1 MLITDI
7 EVHLIHPRLQD
18 FNAADIVRYHGSTFQ
33 ARTIFVMHTDIG
45 LQGLGETLGPVSNID
60 QLRERYIGTNPFDW
74 VNSEIDLPLNM
85 ATYDLMGKSLNV
97 PAWKLMGH
105 KVRSWVPV
113 CAWTVAL
120 EPKAMA
126 EEVKQAVQGGYRW
139 IKFHTGEVQNVIDQT
154 EAMQEV
160 APAGFKIHYDFNAN
174 SDSYTMRPILSELE
188 KFTVA
193 GRFEDVVEAVDEDG
207 YRMLR
212 EHSSLPIIVHHGPPE
227 FMIKGIVDG
236 YMAGHAPIG
245 SALKASAV
253 AEMTKTPFML
263 QQCGG
268 FINRAFLA
276 HQVAVMRMATIDHV
290 DICHLWKEDVTVQ
303 SLGVVSGSVQ
313 VPEGPGLG
321 VELDR
326 NKLERC
332 INEPFEPPPSLV
344 RVSHGDGL
352 KVYVRHNP
360 NLPGCNDNLRFYD
373 RLHGFSVPGP
383 EPSYANKV
391 VCDFWEGDDNPEKFK
406 LLWEKTASGP
416 IWTNDE

>member
-1 MLITDI
+1 MRDLRAGQTQ
-7 EVHLIHPRLQD
+7 P
-18 FNAADIVRYHGSTFQ
+18 A
-33 ARTIFVMHTDIG
+33 IG
-45 LQGLGETLGPVSNID
+45 LLEGKKWGEIQNRDRVYLMKRKLLETLAA
-60 QLRERYIGTNPFDW
+60 QLHSTEQYRELLHWAEVWRELDERDVT
-74 VNSEIDLPLNM
+74 
-85 ATYDLMGKSLNV
+85 
-97 PAWKLMGH
+97 
-105 KVRSWVPV
+105 
-113 CAWTVAL
+113 
-120 EPKAMA
+120 AMA
-126 EEVKQAVQGGYRW
+126 YWYEALRHTPDRREEGTRGLK
-139 IKFHTGEVQNVIDQT
+139 
-154 EAMQEV
+154 EAWQRFPSNEALTRFLTAATLV
-160 APAGFKIHYDFNAN
+160 ESGN
-174 SDSYTMRPILSELE
+174 S
-188 KFTVA
+188 
-193 GRFEDVVEAVDEDG
+193 
-207 YRMLR
+207 
-212 EHSSLPIIVHHGPPE
+212 
-227 FMIKGIVDG
+227 
-236 YMAGHAPIG
+236 
-245 SALKASAV
+245 SAV

-406 LLWEKTASGP
+406 LLWEKAATGP